1 MSGSHRK
8 TFCETEPFKSLLN
21 IMYYT
26 GSRHAAAVHI
36 DASGSCAPHR
46 ADVEQS
52 IPHFA
57 VCARSL
63 RDAGLFYKRF
73 RRIFMTNINCS
84 KNCVYQ
90 KDGKCGYDSI
100 LLQKTRLSG
109 CAADC
114 AYQVTEALQT
124 DAKENSRKMP

>member
-1 MSGSHRK
+1 MSGSLRK
-8 TFCETEPFKSLLN
+8 TFCETVPFKSLLN

-63 RDAGLFYKRF
+63 RDAGLF
-73 RRIFMTNINCS
+73 
-84 KNCVYQ
+84 
-90 KDGKCGYDSI
+90 
-100 LLQKTRLSG
+100 
-109 CAADC
+109 
-114 AYQVTEALQT
+114 LQT
-124 DAKENSRKMP
+124 ISEDFYDEY